1 MPENRTRTLAQ
12 VASTM
17 TGLRQKDNDFGAA
30 MRKAVISENLITGH
44 NKVYTPDSGDDSEER
59 TRTILTARQP
69 NSYKAVAVAVEDALH
84 DMAVYAIPA
93 INAVAVTDRTNQHA
107 NADVILPDG
116 TILLHDVPVSH
127 LLWLGGTYLPEMRKT
142 IMLLPVLDPARKWN
156 PREGGIHETD
166 VVIQGSFVKDY
177 VPLILHPGTDK
188 HPPQVEKIERQ
199 VHVGEYANTTLS
211 GAVPASRK
219 KDLLDRFDIVITAIK
234 DAVARANHTPVTEV
248 KEGEPLLGFLLA

>member
-1 MPENRTRTLAQ
+1 MNKFFASQIKGETRFGDGKIGMRQRQARRQNRITTVGNIRKGPTVHESRHTFHRLHEIRPER
-12 VASTM
+12 
-17 TGLRQKDNDFGAA
+17 
-30 MRKAVISENLITGH
+30 ITQ
-44 NKVYTPDSGDDSEER
+44 DSEER

-69 NSYKAVAVAVEDALH
+69 NSYKAVAFAVEDDLH
-84 DMAVYAIPA
+84 DMAVYAITA
-93 INAVAVTDRTNQHA
+93 INAVAVTDLTNQHA

-142 IMLLPVLDPARKWN
+142 IMLLPTLDPARKWN
-156 PREGGIHETD
+156 PREGGVHETD

-199 VHVGEYANTTLS
+199 VHVGEYANTALS

-234 DAVARANHTPVTEV
+234 DAVARN
-248 KEGEPLLGFLLA
+248 